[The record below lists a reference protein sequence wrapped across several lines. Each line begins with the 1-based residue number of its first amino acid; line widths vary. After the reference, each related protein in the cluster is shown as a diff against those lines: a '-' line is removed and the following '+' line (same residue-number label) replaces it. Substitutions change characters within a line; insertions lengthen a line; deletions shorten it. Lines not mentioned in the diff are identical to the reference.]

1 MQITLCSF
9 LASIFWS
16 TLLIAGMY
24 FLRRRYCIQNGFSLW
39 AILVLYLLSMARA
52 FFPAEISQVIVLGDK
67 YLYAWF
73 YVPFRNL
80 LKTHLIER
88 FGFPLSVGHA
98 LLMLWA
104 GISVLL
110 LIRHFFCYHKAC
122 VQIRKYASM
131 CHTQT
136 YTVFESVQNRFA
148 KPQKVSLYTMPNI
161 EVPFGV
167 GLFHKSILLPQN
179 TYTDEELYY
188 ILLHEYTH
196 FQNHD
201 ILIKFMVSIFCCI
214 FWWNP
219 IVYLLRAD
227 LEQMLEIKCD
237 TTVVR
242 NMKKPEKAAYLR
254 TIVMAMRNISP
265 SKPTCYTSTTFIH
278 SNETR
283 NIKERFQAVMH
294 YPPKTA
300 HKLSHFLVTL
310 VCVLM
315 LSLSYILLPQ
325 PVYEAPPST
334 EPNMIDLTPLNTQM
348 EIKKDG
354 TYWIHIEG
362 TNSKQISEEDFNFFK
377 KHTDFPIICEEE

>member
-16 TLLIAGMY
+16 TLLIGGMY
-24 FLRRRYCIQNGFSLW
+24 VLRRLYCVKSGFSLW

-52 FFPAEISQVIVLGDK
+52 FFPAEIAQVIVLGDK

-73 YVPFRNL
+73 YVPLRNL
-80 LKTHLIER
+80 LKTHFMEL
-88 FGFPLSVGHA
+88 FGFQLSVGQA
-98 LLMLWA
+98 LLILWA
-104 GISVLL
+104 GITALL
-110 LIRHFFCYHKAC
+110 LIRHFFRYHKAC

-131 CHTQT
+131 CHTQA
-136 YTVFESVQNRFA
+136 YTVFESVQDRFA

-167 GLFHKSILLPQN
+167 GLFHKAILLPKN
-179 TYTDEELYY
+179 VYTDEELYY

-201 ILIKFMVSIFCCI
+201 ILIEFIVSIFCCI

-237 TTVVR
+237 TVVVR
-242 NMKKPEKAAYLR
+242 DMKKPEKAAYLR
-254 TIVMAMRNISP
+254 TIVMAMRNISAP
-265 SKPTCYTSTTFIH
+265 RPTCYTATTFIH
-278 SNETR
+278 SDDTK

-294 YPPKTA
+294 YPPKNA

-334 EPNMIDLTPLNTQM
+334 EPNAIDFDPSNTHV
-348 EIKKDG
+348 ELRKDG
-354 TYWIHIEG
+354 TYWLYIKDLEPERIPEKEALFY
-362 TNSKQISEEDFNFFK
+362 KQIGFLIHEEK
-377 KHTDFPIICEEE
+377 Y

>member
-161 EVPFGV
+161 AVPFGV
-167 GLFHKSILLPQN
+167 GLFH
-179 TYTDEELYY
+179 
-188 ILLHEYTH
+188 
-196 FQNHD
+196 
-201 ILIKFMVSIFCCI
+201 
-214 FWWNP
+214 
-219 IVYLLRAD
+219 
-227 LEQMLEIKCD
+227 
-237 TTVVR
+237 
-242 NMKKPEKAAYLR
+242 
-254 TIVMAMRNISP
+254 
-265 SKPTCYTSTTFIH
+265 
-278 SNETR
+278 
-283 NIKERFQAVMH
+283 
-294 YPPKTA
+294 
-300 HKLSHFLVTL
+300 
-310 VCVLM
+310 
-315 LSLSYILLPQ
+315 
-325 PVYEAPPST
+325 
-334 EPNMIDLTPLNTQM
+334 
-348 EIKKDG
+348 
-354 TYWIHIEG
+354 
-362 TNSKQISEEDFNFFK
+362 
-377 KHTDFPIICEEE
+377 